1 MDQLKIVEIPGLA
14 DCLKR
19 ERQVRDEAF
28 LEGMPEDVAGI
39 PVASLT
45 LRHLHWLTMLRN
57 GFVVP
62 CTFES
67 NDEMLEHAQ
76 QCLWV
81 LTPGLSLPGAGRP
94 YTLLYRVRLALVK
107 WHACLRFLRAK
118 PAAVVAAM
126 RDYMEETFFDCPFKG
141 EGDSKIAHSS
151 PTIAASVIDL
161 FAGAGYPWSKDDIL
175 DTPLK
180 QLWQLSRVAIK
191 RINPEAS
198 APNPS
203 DILKVEEI
211 HRMNLERAAAAKG
224 EAA

>member
-1 MDQLKIVEIPGLA
+1 MVQLKTVEIPGLA

-28 LEGMPEDVAGI
+28 LEGMPEEVGGI

-45 LRHLHWLTMLRN
+45 LRHLHWLTMFRN

-67 NDEMLEHAQ
+67 TAEMLEHAQ

-81 LTPGLSLPGAGRP
+81 LTPGLELPSIRRGF
-94 YTLLYRVRLALVK
+94 TLRYRCRITLAK
-107 WHACLRFLRAK
+107 WFAAVRFLRAK
-118 PAAVVAAM
+118 PESVVADL
-126 RDYMEETFFDCPFKG
+126 RDYMEETFFDCPFKS
-141 EGDSKIAHSS
+141 EGDSKVAHSS

-180 QLWQLSRVAIK
+180 QLWQLARVAIK
-191 RINPEAS
+191 RLNPEAS

-203 DILKVEEI
+203 DILKVNEL
-211 HRMNLERAAAAKG
+211 HRMNMERAAEKERTA
-224 EAA
+224 